1 MRKTIDW
8 AALPPTAKLCLEV
21 ALIHGGLVK
30 TEHGYIGRTAAPETE
45 TDQRFGAVVVLA
57 LMREGFVAADSV
69 DERLVTLTDAAVV
82 LFHLQPATGEV
93 RS

>member
-45 TDQRFGAVVVLA
+45 QRFGAVVVAA
-57 LMREGFVAADSV
+57 LMREGLATSDAF
-69 DERLVTLTDAAVV
+69 DERLVVLTDAATA
-82 LFHLQPATGEV
+82 LFDLQHTNNEV
-93 RS
+93 GS

>member
-30 TEHGYIGRTAAPETE
+30 TEHGYIGRTAAPETN
-45 TDQRFGAVVVLA
+45 QRFGAVLVAA
-57 LMREGFVAADSV
+57 LMREGLATSDAF
-69 DERLVTLTDAAVV
+69 DERLVALTDAAAA
-82 LFHLQPATGEV
+82 LFHLHHTNTEV
-93 RS
+93 GS

>member
-30 TEHGYIGRTAAPETE
+30 TQHGYIGRTAEPETN
-45 TDQRFGAVVVLA
+45 QRFGAVLVAA
-57 LMREGFVAADSV
+57 LMREGLATSDAF
-69 DERLVTLTDAAVV
+69 DERLVALTDAAAA
-82 LFHLQPATGEV
+82 LFHLKRVSTEV
-93 RS
+93 GS